1 MIRCLRIVAFRR
13 LLMAYV
19 LNELAWAVGTL
30 ALSLLVYKR
39 TGSAIGSAAFFL
51 CSQFLPA
58 LVSPALVARLD
69 RASVRVVLPV
79 LYAVEAALFG
89 VLAYLV
95 HHFLLVPVLLL
106 ALADGAIAATA
117 RSLATAARIE
127 ILRPK
132 DLLQEGNALG
142 SFGFSGAFM
151 LGPVIGGAVVAA
163 GGTLAALLVNCGL
176 FAVLAVF
183 LAITALP
190 GAKADPE
197 GSVWSR
203 LGKGLAHVR
212 SDAVLGRLLIMQAIG
227 LCIFT
232 ITIPVEVVYA
242 QHTLHAGASGYGLL
256 LGVWGGGAVFGSV
269 VYARFRR
276 RSAPVLIA
284 GVGTRAGRGLRRD
297 DGGAEPD
304 RGAVRRGG
312 RRRGQQRRMGGVA
325 HRHPGAHPGPL
336 DGADDELDRL
346 DVDAGAGHRH
356 RRRRPDRAVRLVAR
370 RLRRG
375 LGGLA
380 CCSRSW
386 CHSPSATRD
395 DRRPERRPS
404 VEASAEEAAISR
416 GKSLV

>member
-1 MIRCLRIVAFRR
+1 VIRCLRIVAFRR

-19 LNELAWAVGTL
+19 LNELAWSVGTL

-39 TGSAIGSAAFFL
+39 TGSALGSAGFFL

-58 LVSPALVARLD
+58 LLSPALVARLD
-69 RASVRVVLPV
+69 RASVRVVLPI

-95 HHFLLVPVLLL
+95 HHFVLVPVLLL

-132 DLLQEGNALG
+132 DLLHEGNALG

-151 LGPVIGGAVVAA
+151 LGPVIGGAVVVA
-163 GGTLAALLVNCGL
+163 GGTVAALLVNCAL
-176 FAVLAVF
+176 FAVLGVF
-183 LAITALP
+183 LAFTALP

-197 GSVWSR
+197 GSVWAR
-203 LGKGLAHVR
+203 LSKGLAHVR

-256 LGVWGGGAVFGSV
+256 LGVWGAGAVFGSV

-276 RSAPVLIA
+276 RSAPLLIA
-284 GVGTRAGRGLRRD
+284 GAALALAAGFAVMTVAPSLIAALC
-297 DGGAEPD
+297 GA
-304 RGAVRRGG
+304 AV
-312 RRRGQQRRMGGVA
+312 
-325 HRHPGAHPGPL
+325 
-336 DGADDELDRL
+336 
-346 DVDAGAGHRH
+346 AGAGNSVEWVAWRTAIQE
-356 RRRRPDRAVRLVAR
+356 RTPDRWMALMMSLADSMSMLAPGIGIVA
-370 RLRRG
+370 
-375 LGGLA
+375 GGLIA
-380 CCSRSW
+380 QFASSRAAFGVA
-386 CHSPSATRD
+386 SAGSLLFAVVVPLAFRNGH

-404 VEASAEEAAISR
+404 VEVSAEDAAIAR